1 MTIIRRFEC
10 TLKPTKQKVIKLYEK
25 SHDLSTKRFER
36 ESGFQ
41 FYNVSNFDLSEL
53 CNDADNIEANFKD
66 YINGFSFN
74 VQDILKQLDINNH
87 ITKMSEGG
95 CLFSVVKAF
104 SELDLNPETYDSI
117 KMGYIF
123 ENLIGRFY
131 QNVDAGQYYTGR
143 DIIKTLVAILT
154 AEGSD
159 YIFKD
164 HQAIY
169 VLDSKTTRLIQSH
182 TRQKLKNVA

>member
-1 MTIIRRFEC
+1 M
-10 TLKPTKQKVIKLYEK
+10 
-25 SHDLSTKRFER
+25 
-36 ESGFQ
+36 
-41 FYNVSNFDLSEL
+41 
-53 CNDADNIEANFKD
+53 
-66 YINGFSFN
+66 
-74 VQDILKQLDINNH
+74 QDILKQLEINNH
-87 ITKMSEGG
+87 IIKMSEGG
-95 CLFSVVKAF
+95 CLFSVIKAF

-123 ENLIGRFY
+123 ENFIGRFY

-154 AEGSD
+154 SEGSD

-169 VLDSKTTRLIQSH
+169 ILDIKTTSLIQSH
-182 TRQKLKNVA
+182 YRHNRKKVA